1 MFEGMLR
8 HVGVINNTGKN
19 VAVVFMTLPDDDQN
33 CLVVD
38 MDALPEIFQES
49 IKKIIESNEAQ
60 QTQNLGDVLGRRM
73 SPDGSNT
80 TVLMKLHQAQRLQ
93 KLPVDLI
100 SLVPRRGLT
109 WPLRDVLAA
118 MKAAE
123 QPAVDPDLDP
133 DAAEIVK
140 QEVSKFNAFANNI
153 EATSSEGNQ
162 AQARDLIR
170 MAEMLEADAAQRRSR
185 AYQLAPELAPKTKAR
200 VKKQKAQLPRLLWQW
215 NNKKAERKLGFS
227 T

>member
-38 MDALPEIFQES
+38 MDALPEIFQQS
-49 IKKIIESNEAQ
+49 VKKIIESNEAQ

-80 TVLMKLHQAQRLQ
+80 TVLMKLHQAGRLQ
-93 KLPVDLI
+93 KLPVELI
-100 SLVPRRGLT
+100 SLVPRRGVT

-118 MKAAE
+118 MKERE
-123 QPAVDPDLDP
+123 QPQVSNSDLDP
-133 DAAEIVK
+133 DQATIA
-140 QEVSKFNAFANNI
+140 QEEVTKFNAFANNI
-153 EATSSEGNQ
+153 EATASEGTMS
-162 AQARDLIR
+162 QARDLIR

-185 AYQLAPELAPKTKAR
+185 AYQLAPELAPK
-200 VKKQKAQLPRLLWQW
+200 AQAKP
-215 NNKKAERKLGFS
+215 KKAPAPAATPTVAVEQ
-227 T
+227 

>member
-38 MDALPEIFQES
+38 MDALPEIFQQS
-49 IKKIIESNEAQ
+49 VKKIIESNEAQ

-80 TVLMKLHQAQRLQ
+80 TVLMKLHQAGRLQ
-93 KLPVDLI
+93 KLPVELI
-100 SLVPRRGLT
+100 SLVPRRGVT

-118 MKAAE
+118 MHARE
-123 QPAVDPDLDP
+123 QPQVLDADLDP
-133 DAAEIVK
+133 DQAVIA
-140 QEVSKFNAFANNI
+140 QEEVTKFNAFANNI
-153 EATSSEGNQ
+153 EATASEGNMS
-162 AQARDLIR
+162 QARDLIR

-185 AYQLAPELAPKTKAR
+185 AYQLAPELAPKAPAKA
-200 VKKQKAQLPRLLWQW
+200 
-215 NNKKAERKLGFS
+215 KKAPTPAATPTVAVEQ
-227 T
+227 

>member
-38 MDALPEIFQES
+38 MDALPEIFQQS
-49 IKKIIESNEAQ
+49 VKKIIESNEAQ

-80 TVLMKLHQAQRLQ
+80 TVLMKLHQAGRLQ
-93 KLPVDLI
+93 KLPVELI
-100 SLVPRRGLT
+100 SLVPRRGVT

-118 MKAAE
+118 MKERE
-123 QPAVDPDLDP
+123 QPQVSNSDLDP
-133 DAAEIVK
+133 DQATIA
-140 QEVSKFNAFANNI
+140 QEEVTKFNAFANNI
-153 EATSSEGNQ
+153 EATASEGTMS
-162 AQARDLIR
+162 QARDLIR

-185 AYQLAPELAPKTKAR
+185 AYQLAPELAPKAPAKA
-200 VKKQKAQLPRLLWQW
+200 
-215 NNKKAERKLGFS
+215 KKAPAPAATPTVAVEQ
-227 T
+227 

>member
-38 MDALPEIFQES
+38 MDALPEIFQQS
-49 IKKIIESNEAQ
+49 VKKIIESNEAQ

-80 TVLMKLHQAQRLQ
+80 TVLMKLHQAGRLQ
-93 KLPVDLI
+93 KLPVELI
-100 SLVPRRGLT
+100 SLVPRRGVT

-118 MKAAE
+118 MKERE
-123 QPAVDPDLDP
+123 QPQVLDADLDP
-133 DAAEIVK
+133 DQATIA
-140 QEVSKFNAFANNI
+140 QEEVTKFNAFANNI
-153 EATSSEGNQ
+153 EATASEGTMS
-162 AQARDLIR
+162 QARDLIR

-185 AYQLAPELAPKTKAR
+185 AYQLAPELAPKAPAKP
-200 VKKQKAQLPRLLWQW
+200 KKSPAPAATPTVAVEQ
-215 NNKKAERKLGFS
+215 
-227 T
+227 

>member
-60 QTQNLGDVLGRRM
+60 QTQNLGDILGRRM

-123 QPAVDPDLDP
+123 QPAIDPDLDP

-185 AYQLAPELAPKTKAR
+185 AYQLAPELAPKNKS
-200 VKKQKAQLPRLLWQW
+200 KS
-215 NNKKAERKLGFS
+215 KKAES
-227 T
+227 PATPPAVAVE

>member
-133 DAAEIVK
+133 DTAAIAQ

-153 EATSSEGNQ
+153 EATASEGNQ

-185 AYQLAPELAPKTKAR
+185 AYQLAPELAPKNKS
-200 VKKQKAQLPRLLWQW
+200 KS
-215 NNKKAERKLGFS
+215 KKAE
-227 T
+227 TPATPPAVAVE

>member
-38 MDALPEIFQES
+38 MDALPEIFQQS
-49 IKKIIESNEAQ
+49 VKKIIESNEAQ

-80 TVLMKLHQAQRLQ
+80 TVLMKLHQAGRLQ
-93 KLPVDLI
+93 KLPVELI
-100 SLVPRRGLT
+100 SLVPRRGVT

-118 MKAAE
+118 MKERE
-123 QPAVDPDLDP
+123 QPQVLDADLDP
-133 DAAEIVK
+133 DQATIALE
-140 QEVSKFNAFANNI
+140 EVTKFNAFANNI
-153 EATSSEGNQ
+153 EATASEGTMS
-162 AQARDLIR
+162 QARDLIR

-185 AYQLAPELAPKTKAR
+185 AYQLAPELAPKAQAKA
-200 VKKQKAQLPRLLWQW
+200 
-215 NNKKAERKLGFS
+215 KKAPAPAATPTVAVEQ
-227 T
+227 

>member
-100 SLVPRRGLT
+100 TLVPRRGVS

-118 MKAAE
+118 MKAAD
-123 QPAVDPDLDP
+123 QTDKVDPDLDP
-133 DAAEIVK
+133 EETAIVNE
-140 QEVSKFNAFANNI
+140 EVTKFNAFANNI
-153 EATSSEGNQ
+153 EATASEGNQ

-185 AYQLAPELAPKTKAR
+185 AYQLAPELAPKTKTKS
-200 VKKQKAQLPRLLWQW
+200 KKT
-215 NNKKAERKLGFS
+215 AEPA
-227 T
+227 TTTVNE

>member
-185 AYQLAPELAPKTKAR
+185 AYQLAPELAPKNKS
-200 VKKQKAQLPRLLWQW
+200 KS
-215 NNKKAERKLGFS
+215 KKAES
-227 T
+227 PATPPAVAVE

>member
-38 MDALPEIFQES
+38 MDALPEIFQQS
-49 IKKIIESNEAQ
+49 VKKIIESNEAQ

-80 TVLMKLHQAQRLQ
+80 TVLMKLHQAGRLQ
-93 KLPVDLI
+93 KLPVELI
-100 SLVPRRGLT
+100 SLVPRRGVT

-118 MKAAE
+118 MKERE
-123 QPAVDPDLDP
+123 QPQVLDADLDP
-133 DAAEIVK
+133 DQATIA
-140 QEVSKFNAFANNI
+140 QEEVTKFNAFANNI
-153 EATSSEGNQ
+153 EATASEGTMS
-162 AQARDLIR
+162 QARDLIR

-185 AYQLAPELAPKTKAR
+185 AYQLAPELAPKAPAKA
-200 VKKQKAQLPRLLWQW
+200 
-215 NNKKAERKLGFS
+215 KKAPAPAATPTVAVEQ
-227 T
+227 

>member
-123 QPAVDPDLDP
+123 QPAIDPDLDP

-185 AYQLAPELAPKTKAR
+185 AYQLAPELAPKNKS
-200 VKKQKAQLPRLLWQW
+200 KS
-215 NNKKAERKLGFS
+215 KKAES
-227 T
+227 PATPPAVAVE

>member
-38 MDALPEIFQES
+38 MDALPEIFQQS
-49 IKKIIESNEAQ
+49 VKKIIESNEAQ

-80 TVLMKLHQAQRLQ
+80 TVLMKLHQAGRLQ
-93 KLPVDLI
+93 KLPVELI
-100 SLVPRRGLT
+100 SLVPRRGVT

-118 MKAAE
+118 MKERE
-123 QPAVDPDLDP
+123 QPQVLDADLDP
-133 DAAEIVK
+133 DQATIA
-140 QEVSKFNAFANNI
+140 QEEVTKFNAFANNI
-153 EATSSEGNQ
+153 EATASEGTMS
-162 AQARDLIR
+162 QARDLIR

-185 AYQLAPELAPKTKAR
+185 AYQLAPELAPKAPAKA
-200 VKKQKAQLPRLLWQW
+200 
-215 NNKKAERKLGFS
+215 KKAPTPAATPTVAVEQ
-227 T
+227 

>member
-123 QPAVDPDLDP
+123 QPAIDPDLDP
-133 DAAEIVK
+133 DAAEIVQ

-185 AYQLAPELAPKTKAR
+185 AYQLAPELAPKNKS
-200 VKKQKAQLPRLLWQW
+200 KS
-215 NNKKAERKLGFS
+215 KKAES
-227 T
+227 PATPPAVAVE

>member
-123 QPAVDPDLDP
+123 PPAVDPDLDP
-133 DAAEIVK
+133 DTAEIAQ

-153 EATSSEGNQ
+153 EATASEGNQ

-185 AYQLAPELAPKTKAR
+185 AYQLAPELAPKNKS
-200 VKKQKAQLPRLLWQW
+200 KS
-215 NNKKAERKLGFS
+215 KKAES
-227 T
+227 PATPPAVAVE

>member
-38 MDALPEIFQES
+38 MDALPEIFQQS
-49 IKKIIESNEAQ
+49 VKKIIESNEAQ

-80 TVLMKLHQAQRLQ
+80 TVLMKLHQAGRLQ
-93 KLPVDLI
+93 KLPVELI
-100 SLVPRRGLT
+100 SLVPRRGVT

-118 MKAAE
+118 MKERE
-123 QPAVDPDLDP
+123 QPQVLDADLDP
-133 DAAEIVK
+133 DQATIA
-140 QEVSKFNAFANNI
+140 QEEVTKFNAFANNI
-153 EATSSEGNQ
+153 EATASEGTMS
-162 AQARDLIR
+162 QARDLIR

-185 AYQLAPELAPKTKAR
+185 AYQLAPELAPKAPAK
-200 VKKQKAQLPRLLWQW
+200 P
-215 NNKKAERKLGFS
+215 KKAPAPAATPTVAVEQ
-227 T
+227 

>member
-19 VAVVFMTLPDDDQN
+19 VAVVFMTLPGDEQN

-73 SPDGSNT
+73 SPDGSNS
-80 TVLMKLHQAQRLQ
+80 TVLMKLHQAGRLQ

-100 SLVPRRGLT
+100 TLIPRRGT
-109 WPLRDVLAA
+109 SWPLRDVLAA
-118 MKAAE
+118 MKASEKVEAL
-123 QPAVDPDLDP
+123 DDLDP
-133 DAAEIVK
+133 DTAAVAEEELK
-140 QEVSKFNAFANNI
+140 KFNAFANNI
-153 EATSSEGNQ
+153 EATASEGNMS
-162 AQARDLIR
+162 QARDLIR
-170 MAEMLEADAAQRRSR
+170 MAEMLEADARERRTR
-185 AYQLAPELAPKTKAR
+185 AYQLAPELAPKTATKT
-200 VKKQKAQLPRLLWQW
+200 KQKKPEPQPATE
-215 NNKKAERKLGFS
+215 AVAASE
-227 T
+227 